1 MLSIDSG
8 GWRGIICG
16 SFLKGV
22 YEKST
27 KPGAKFILKL
37 TVTED
42 IIKKEIPLLYS
53 KKRQRFS
60 GNNEYGIISKDSEKV
75 RNCRF
80 LNLRKSC
87 SNPPLKVGN
96 VKLVSTGNFFGNSTW
111 RKVGVNLALFFLK
124 NGLKIPHKTGWHKTL
139 ETKKCLQ
146 YQHFSHVTRQ
156 NQML

>member
-1 MLSIDSG
+1 MLSIDLG
-8 GWRGIICG
+8 DWRGIMRG
-16 SFLKGV
+16 SFLKSV
-22 YEKST
+22 YEFST
-27 KPGAKFILKL
+27 QPGAKFILKL

-87 SNPPLKVGN
+87 SNPPLKVGD
-96 VKLVSTGNFFGNSTW
+96 VKLVSTGDFFGNSTW
-111 RKVGVNLALFFLK
+111 RKLGVNLALFFLK